1 MSLGLQSYFYRPSF
15 HVVNTLVC
23 LSGLQNWLLT
33 FKKKITFLLPSDLNS
48 GSSFI
53 SRLGYLYRYQ
63 TLATN
68 LRLTFAANSR
78 WSSGQM
84 DENKKIIKAIWAT
97 PTVRNPSGNT
107 LTPSSNICSNC
118 NNCNISSRSKAT
130 TTLEVKS
137 WQSSCIC
144 ELKAHAA
151 SSKSLNCR
159 LLTEVSLL
167 HLGYLGV
174 GCCVA
179 VAFWVWIALLR
190 FVTDMRQRQQQQQQ
204 QAQYSGMW
212 EHPVEHWN
220 KLRILY

>member
-23 LSGLQNWLLT
+23 LSGLE
-33 FKKKITFLLPSDLNS
+33 
-48 GSSFI
+48 
-53 SRLGYLYRYQ
+53 
-63 TLATN
+63 N
-68 LRLTFAANSR
+68 LI
-78 WSSGQM
+78 WMKMDEM

-118 NNCNISSRSKAT
+118 NNCNISSRSKAA
-130 TTLEVKS
+130 TTLEVKP

-204 QAQYSGMW
+204 QAQHSGMW

-220 KLRILY
+220 KIQILWYSFLYTKKKVWCRNIDIWKWSVTSGLVICTISSSSI